1 MDALYQK
8 ALLALAQQT
17 RQSASIDDPSHIAG
31 ENNPVCGDRVD
42 LSITLDNTRITA
54 AAAEVKGCALCEAG
68 AGLWLEIAPHHTLDE
83 MPILHDKLEAWL
95 KDGDAELPFLQAE
108 PLAPIRNIKNRH
120 KCVLLALKAAT
131 HFTPV

>member
-17 RQSASIDDPSHIAG
+17 RQSASIDAPSHIAG

-68 AGLWLEIAPHHTLDE
+68 AGLWLEIAPHHTLNE
-83 MPILHDKLEAWL
+83 MQALHDKLEVWL